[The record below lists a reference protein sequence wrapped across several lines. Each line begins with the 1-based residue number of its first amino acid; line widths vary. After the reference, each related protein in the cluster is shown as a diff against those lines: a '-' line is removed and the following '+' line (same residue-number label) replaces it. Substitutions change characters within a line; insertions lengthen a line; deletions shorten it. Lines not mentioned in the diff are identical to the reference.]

1 MHNTAGGNLYKTEK
15 MKEMSENDV
24 RFWGSYVYIIEGK
37 ITDDFVFYEFNALC
51 RKEKV

>member
-1 MHNTAGGNLYKTEK
+1 
-15 MKEMSENDV
+15 MSENDV
-24 RFWGSYVYIIEGK
+24 RFLGVHTFIFIIEGK